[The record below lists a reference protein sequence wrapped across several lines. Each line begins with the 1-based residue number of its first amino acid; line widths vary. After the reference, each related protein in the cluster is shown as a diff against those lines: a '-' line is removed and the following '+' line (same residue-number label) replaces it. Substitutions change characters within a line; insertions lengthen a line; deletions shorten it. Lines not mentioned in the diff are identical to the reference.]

1 MATKEFDWTKIS
13 KRRKLAIR
21 AQLFKNR
28 QRVLRKKGAAKKAGG
43 EPTKVSAAGTLAG
56 LSGLERE
63 YAARVQKTQ
72 AAKRKANPKTYKVPG
87 QKKTSASIQLA
98 ARKTGARNKKL
109 VTAMSM
115 RDKNLGGTVGYGT
128 HKAVK
133 GKAGGGAKRVAAK
146 AWRTKHFAA
155 AKGTAAQ
162 KGAHREKVQKRFRHM
177 LGLKK
182 GQKEGS

>member
-162 KGAHREKVQKRFRHM
+162 KAAHRKKVQKRFEHM
-177 LGLKK
+177 IGHKSGNK
-182 GQKEGS
+182 

>member
-13 KRRKLAIR
+13 KQRKLAIR
-21 AQLFKNR
+21 AKLFKNR
-28 QRVLRKKGAAKKAGG
+28 QKVLRQKGASKAAGG
-43 EPTKVSAAGTLAG
+43 DPTKVSAAGTLAG

-87 QKKTSASIQLA
+87 QTKTSASIQLA
-98 ARKTGARNKKL
+98 ARKAGRKHKPL

-115 RDKNLGGTVGYGT
+115 KEKSKGGTVGYGT

-133 GKAGGGAKRVAAK
+133 GKAGGGKARIAAK
-146 AWRTKHFAA
+146 AWRTKHMAA

>member
-87 QKKTSASIQLA
+87 QSKTSASQDVA
-98 ARKTGARNKKL
+98 SRKRGSGNKKL

-115 RDKNLGGTVGYGT
+115 KEKSQGGTVGYGT
-128 HKAVK
+128 HKAIK
-133 GKAGGGAKRVAAK
+133 GKVGGGAKRVAAK
-146 AWRTKHFAA
+146 AWRTKHMGAA
-155 AKGTAAQ
+155 TGTAAQ
-162 KGAHREKVQKRFRHM
+162 KAAHRKKVQKRFEHM
-177 LGLKK
+177 IGYKSGNK
-182 GQKEGS
+182 

>member
-1 MATKEFDWTKIS
+1 MATKDFDWTKIS
-13 KRRKLAIR
+13 KQRKLAIR

-28 QRVLRKKGAAKKAGG
+28 QKVLRKKGAAKKAGG
-43 EPTKVSAAGTLAG
+43 DPTKVSAAGTLAG

-87 QKKTSASIQLA
+87 QKKTSAKIQLA
-98 ARKTGARNKKL
+98 ARKAGAGNKKL

-115 RDKNLGGTVGYGT
+115 KEKSKGGTVSYGS

-133 GKAGGGAKRVAAK
+133 GKAGGGAKRRAAK

-162 KGAHREKVQKRFRHM
+162 KAAHRKKVQKRFEHM
-177 LGLKK
+177 IGHKSGNK
-182 GQKEGS
+182 